1 MATEKPTP
9 PEGSKAVEAQPDV
22 DEPEVELDPGEVLQ
36 GILLSIKSGENTGE
50 YGTAKWHLL
59 RVRDTVDGR
68 GIVRYFAEGG
78 AKAAATRGDLEEG
91 QEYWICKDVTEDE
104 YEGNPFYPVELHE
117 V

>member
-9 PEGSKAVEAQPDV
+9 PEGSKAIDVQPEGQ
-22 DEPEVELDPGEVLQ
+22 EPEVELGPGDVLQ
-36 GILLSIKSGENTGE
+36 GILLSIKSGESSGE
-50 YGTAKWHLL
+50 YGTSKWHLF
-59 RVRDTVDGR
+59 RVRDTVDDR

-104 YEGNPFYPVELHE
+104 YNGNSFYPVELRE

>member
-1 MATEKPTP
+1 MSAEKPTP

-36 GILLSIKSGENTGE
+36 GILLSIKSGEGNFDD
-50 YGTAKWHLL
+50 KWHLL